1 MHTILGYL
9 WQYITNPKAI
19 IALSLFVALMS
30 SYTSIPRHIF
40 WALASAYA
48 LGLIAYGIYWL
59 IQRKKHAVQGE
70 ELAQAIEKDTQ
81 AEYGKI
87 KIKKSCNLLANK

>member
-59 IQRKKHAVQGE
+59 IQRKSMLSKVKNLRKRLKRIPKQSTA
-70 ELAQAIEKDTQ
+70 
-81 AEYGKI
+81 KI
-87 KIKKSCNLLANK
+87 KIKKSYNLLANK

>member
-40 WALASAYA
+40 WALATAYA
-48 LGLIAYGIYWL
+48 LGLIVYGIYWL
-59 IQRKKHAVQGE
+59 IQRRKHAAQGE
-70 ELAQAIEKDTQ
+70 ELAEAIEKITKLNM
-81 AEYGKI
+81 AKI
-87 KIKKSCNLLANK
+87 KIKKSFS